1 MRMYVNILAGAA
13 LVLGSSTAWT
23 GMVFADDKPVAMIQ
37 CGDTLAETYPDLIK
51 QWEAK
56 NPGYKV
62 NVELVGWAQCQD
74 KVTTLAAAGTP
85 VALAYVGSRTL
96 KQFADSDLI
105 IPITYTDAEKAAY
118 YPHIIDTVT
127 FKGKAWGLPTAFSTK
142 ALFWNKDL
150 FTKAGLDPNKPPTT
164 WDELYADAKTIK
176 DKTGVAG
183 YGLPAKTMDNT
194 MHQFLHFVY
203 TNNGTVNDAD
213 GKITLDSPQN
223 LQALEFVKKLVPVSE
238 DGPSAYDQ
246 DDMIKIFSDA
256 KVAIIEGGPW
266 VRNQVPK
273 TVSWGVAALPVGPQA
288 QGAGTLLITDSLA
301 VFKGTGVE
309 AQATDL
315 AKWLT
320 NPDNQFTYEKTHG
333 LTPLRPVDGV
343 KDLVAQ
349 DASWKPFLD
358 GIGHGGPEPLFL
370 DYKGFQNAMID
381 MVQSVVTG
389 AAEPAAALTK
399 AAADIKQYE

>member
-1 MRMYVNILAGAA
+1 MTKQSMILGGAMVA
-13 LVLGSSTAWT
+13 LLASTAPHAAY
-23 GMVFADDKPVAMIQ
+23 ADDKAVAMIQ

-51 QWEAK
+51 AWEGK

-62 NVELVGWAQCQD
+62 SVELVGWAQCQD

-118 YPHIIDTVT
+118 YPHIVDTVT
-127 FKGKAWGLPTAFSTK
+127 YNGQQWGIPTAFSTK

-150 FTKAGLDPNKPPTT
+150 FTKAGLDPNKPPKT
-164 WDELYADAKTIK
+164 WDELLADAKTIK
-176 DKTGVAG
+176 DKTGVPG

-194 MHQFLHFVY
+194 MHQFLHYVY
-203 TNNGTVNDAD
+203 TNNGTVTDDKGN
-213 GKITLDSPQN
+213 ITLDSPEN
-223 LQALEFVKKLVPVSE
+223 LAALTFVKSLVPVSE

-256 KVAIIEGGPW
+256 KVAMIEGGPW

-273 TVSWGVAALPVGPQA
+273 TISWGVDTLPTGPA
-288 QGAGTLLITDSLA
+288 SKGPGTLLITDSLA

-320 NPDNQFTYEKTHG
+320 NPENQFTYEKTHG

-343 KDLVAQ
+343 KDLVAS
-349 DASWKPFLD
+349 DPTWKPFLD
-358 GIGHGGPEPLFL
+358 GIAFGGPEPLFK
-370 DYKGFQNAMID
+370 DYKGLQNSMIT

-389 AAEPAAALTK
+389 QAEPKDALTK
-399 AAADIKQYE
+399 AAGEIKQFE

>member
-1 MRMYVNILAGAA
+1 MTKQSMILGGAMVA
-13 LVLGSSTAWT
+13 LLASTAPHAAY
-23 GMVFADDKPVAMIQ
+23 ADDKAVAMIQ

-51 QWEAK
+51 AWEGK

-62 NVELVGWAQCQD
+62 SVELVGWAQCQD

-118 YPHIIDTVT
+118 YPHIVDTVT
-127 FKGKAWGLPTAFSTK
+127 YNGQQWGIPTAFSTK

-150 FTKAGLDPNKPPTT
+150 FTKAGLEPNKPPKT
-164 WDELYADAKTIK
+164 WDELLADAKTIK
-176 DKTGVAG
+176 DKTGVPG

-194 MHQFLHFVY
+194 MHQFLHYVY
-203 TNNGTVNDAD
+203 TNNGTVTDDKGN
-213 GKITLDSPQN
+213 ITLDSPEN
-223 LQALEFVKKLVPVSE
+223 LAALTFVKSLVPVSE

-256 KVAIIEGGPW
+256 KVAMIEGGPW

-273 TVSWGVAALPVGPQA
+273 TISWGVDTLPTGPA
-288 QGAGTLLITDSLA
+288 SKGPGTLLITDSLA

-320 NPDNQFTYEKTHG
+320 NPENQFTYEKTHG

-343 KDLVAQ
+343 KDLVAS
-349 DASWKPFLD
+349 DPTWKPFLD
-358 GIGHGGPEPLFL
+358 GIAFGGPEPLFK
-370 DYKGFQNAMID
+370 DYKGLQNSMIT

-389 AAEPAAALTK
+389 QAEPKDALTK
-399 AAADIKQYE
+399 AAGEIKQFE

>member
-1 MRMYVNILAGAA
+1 MTKHSLILGGAMVA
-13 LVLGSSTAWT
+13 LLATAT
-23 GMVFADDKPVAMIQ
+23 PHAAFADDKEVAMIQ

-51 QWEAK
+51 QWEGK

-62 NVELVGWAQCQD
+62 NVELVGWDQCQD

-96 KQFADSDLI
+96 KGFADSDLI

-118 YPHIIDTVT
+118 YPHILDTVT
-127 FKGKAWGLPTAFSTK
+127 YNGQQWGIPTAFSTK

-164 WDELYADAKTIK
+164 WDEMFQDAQTIK
-176 DKTGVAG
+176 DKTGVPG

-203 TNNGTVNDAD
+203 TNNGTVTDDKGN
-213 GKITLDSPQN
+213 ITLDSPQN
-223 LQALEFVKKLVPVSE
+223 QEAIEFYKKLVPVSE

-256 KVAIIEGGPW
+256 KVAMIEGGPW

-273 TVSWGVAALPVGPQA
+273 TINWGVAALPVGPEA
-288 QGAGTLLITDSLA
+288 KGPGTLLITDSLA

-333 LTPLRPVDGV
+333 LTPLRPVAGV
-343 KDLVAQ
+343 ADLVKE
-349 DASWKPFLD
+349 DPTWKPFLD
-358 GIGHGGPEPLFL
+358 GIAFGGPEPLFH
-370 DYKGFQNAMID
+370 DYKGLQNAFIT

-389 AAEPAAALTK
+389 QADPKAALTQ
-399 AAADIKQYE
+399 AAGSIKQYE

>member
-1 MRMYVNILAGAA
+1 MVA
-13 LVLGSSTAWT
+13 LLGSVAPHAAY
-23 GMVFADDKPVAMIQ
+23 ADDKPVAMIQ

-51 QWEAK
+51 AWEGK

-62 NVELVGWAQCQD
+62 NVELVGWDQCQD

-105 IPITYTDAEKAAY
+105 IPITYTDDEKKAY
-118 YPHIIDTVT
+118 YPHILDTVT
-127 FKGKAWGLPTAFSTK
+127 YNGQQWGIPTAFSTK

-150 FTKAGLDPNKPPTT
+150 FTKAGLDPAKPPTT
-164 WDELYADAKTIK
+164 WDEMLKDAQTIK
-176 DKTGVAG
+176 DKTGVPG

-194 MHQFLHFVY
+194 MHQFLHYVY
-203 TNNGTVNDAD
+203 TNNGTVTDDKGN
-213 GKITLDSPQN
+213 ITLDSPEN
-223 LQALEFVKKLVPVSE
+223 LAALTFYKSLVPVSE

-246 DDMIKIFSDA
+246 DDMIKIFSDG
-256 KVAIIEGGPW
+256 KVAMIEGGPW

-273 TVSWGVAALPVGPQA
+273 TISWGVSALPVGPSA
-288 QGAGTLLITDSLA
+288 KGPGTLLITDSLA
-301 VFKGTGVE
+301 IFKGTGVE

-320 NPDNQFTYEKTHG
+320 NPENQFTYEKTHG
-333 LTPLRPVDGV
+333 LTPLRPVAGV
-343 KDLVAQ
+343 ADLTSA
-349 DASWKPFLD
+349 DPTWKPFLD
-358 GIGHGGPEPLFL
+358 GIAFGGPEPLFK
-370 DYKGFQNAMID
+370 DYKGLQNDMIT

-389 AAEPAAALTK
+389 QAEPKDALTK
-399 AAADIKQYE
+399 AAGDIKQFE

>member
-1 MRMYVNILAGAA
+1 MTKHFVLGGAA
-13 LVLGSSTAWT
+13 VALLASVA
-23 GMVFADDKPVAMIQ
+23 VPQAAYADDKQVSMIQ

-56 NPGYKV
+56 NPGFKV

-105 IPITYTDAEKAAY
+105 IPITYTDEEKAAY
-118 YPHIIDTVT
+118 YPHIVDTVT
-127 FKGKAWGLPTAFSTK
+127 YNGQQWGIPTAFSTK

-150 FTKAGLDPNKPPTT
+150 FTKAGLDPNKPPKT
-164 WDELYADAKTIK
+164 WDELYNDAKIIK
-176 DKTGVAG
+176 DKTGVPG

-194 MHQFLHFVY
+194 MHQFLHYVY
-203 TNNGTVNDAD
+203 TNNGTVTDDKGN
-213 GKITLDSPQN
+213 ITLDSPEN
-223 LQALEFVKKLVPVSE
+223 LAALEFYKKLVPVSE

-246 DDMIKIFSDA
+246 DDMIKIFSDQ
-256 KVAIIEGGPW
+256 KVAMIEGGPW

-273 TVSWGVAALPVGPQA
+273 DVKWGVDLLPVGPSA
-288 QGAGTLLITDSLA
+288 KGPGTLLITDSLA
-301 VFKGTGVE
+301 IFKGTGVE
-309 AQATDL
+309 EQATDL

-320 NPDNQFTYEKTHG
+320 NPENQFTYEKTHG
-333 LTPLRPVDGV
+333 LTPLRPVAGV
-343 KDLVAQ
+343 DDLVKE
-349 DASWKPFLD
+349 DPTWKPFLD
-358 GIGHGGPEPLFL
+358 GIAFGGPEPLFK
-370 DYKGFQNAMID
+370 DYKGLQNSMIT

-389 AAEPAAALTK
+389 QAEPKDALAK
-399 AAADIKQYE
+399 AAGDVQQYE

>member
-1 MRMYVNILAGAA
+1 MKKYSILLGGALVALLATTAPQAA
-13 LVLGSSTAWT
+13 L
-23 GMVFADDKPVAMIQ
+23 ADDKEVAMIQ

-51 QWEAK
+51 QWETK

-62 NVELVGWAQCQD
+62 NVELVGWDQCQD

-105 IPITYTDAEKAAY
+105 IPIAYTDDEKKAY
-118 YPHIIDTVT
+118 YPHILDTVT
-127 FKGKAWGLPTAFSTK
+127 YNGQQWGIPTAFSTK

-150 FTKAGLDPNKPPTT
+150 FTKAGLDPAKPPTT
-164 WDELYADAKTIK
+164 WDEMLKDAQTIK
-176 DKTGVAG
+176 DKTGIPG

-194 MHQFLHFVY
+194 MHQFLHYVY
-203 TNNGTVNDAD
+203 TNNGTVTDDKGN
-213 GKITLDSPQN
+213 ITLDSPEN
-223 LQALEFVKKLVPVSE
+223 LAALTFYKSLVPVSE

-246 DDMIKIFSDA
+246 DDMIKIFSDG
-256 KVAIIEGGPW
+256 KVAMIEGGPW

-273 TVSWGVAALPVGPQA
+273 TINWGVAALPVGPSA
-288 QGAGTLLITDSLA
+288 KGPGTLLITDSLA

-309 AQATDL
+309 DQATDL

-320 NPDNQFTYEKTHG
+320 NPENQFTYEKTHG
-333 LTPLRPVDGV
+333 LTPLRPVAGV
-343 KDLVAQ
+343 ADLTKQ
-349 DASWKPFLD
+349 DPTWKPFLD
-358 GIGHGGPEPLFL
+358 GIAFGGPEPLFK
-370 DYKGFQNAMID
+370 DYKGLQNDMIT

-389 AAEPAAALTK
+389 QAEPKDALTK
-399 AAADIKQYE
+399 AAGDIKQYE

>member
-1 MRMYVNILAGAA
+1 MSKHSMILGGAMVA
-13 LVLGSSTAWT
+13 LLASAAPHAAY
-23 GMVFADDKPVAMIQ
+23 ADDKPVAMIQ
-37 CGDTLAETYPDLIK
+37 CGDTLAETYPDLISK
-51 QWEAK
+51 WEAK

-62 NVELVGWAQCQD
+62 SVELVGWAQCQD

-105 IPITYTDAEKAAY
+105 IPITYTDDEKKAY
-118 YPHIIDTVT
+118 YPHILDTVT
-127 FKGKAWGLPTAFSTK
+127 YNGQQWGIPTAFSTK

-150 FTKAGLDPNKPPTT
+150 FTKAGLDPEKPPTT
-164 WDELYADAKTIK
+164 WDELLKDAQAIK
-176 DKTGVAG
+176 DKTGVPG

-203 TNNGTVNDAD
+203 TNNGTVTDDKGN
-213 GKITLDSPQN
+213 ITLDSPEN
-223 LQALEFVKKLVPVSE
+223 LAALTFVKSLVPVSE

-246 DDMIKIFSDA
+246 DDMIKIFSDQ
-256 KVAIIEGGPW
+256 KVAMIEGGPW

-273 TVSWGVAALPVGPQA
+273 DVKWGVAALPTGPA
-288 QGAGTLLITDSLA
+288 SKGPGTLLITDSLA
-301 VFKGTGVE
+301 IFKGTGVE

-320 NPDNQFTYEKTHG
+320 NPENQFTYEKTHG
-333 LTPLRPVDGV
+333 LTPLRPVAGV
-343 KDLVAQ
+343 ADLTGA
-349 DASWKPFLD
+349 DPTWKPFLD
-358 GIGHGGPEPLFL
+358 GIAFGGPEPLFK
-370 DYKGFQNAMID
+370 DYKGLQNDMIS

-389 AAEPAAALTK
+389 QAEPKDALTK
-399 AAADIKQYE
+399 AAGDIKQFE